1 MSVPPQLIRVA
12 IGAPPTASSPARP
25 PSPSSASARG
35 ATCQTQT
42 PPIDIHEAPEGL
54 ILEADLPGVA
64 RDDLSVVLED
74 NVLELRAEVRP
85 PWPEGAR
92 PLHEESRVA
101 AFRRSF
107 ILSDEVERAKITA
120 ELSNGVLRLTL
131 PKAERDRTRR
141 IEVQAR

>member
-1 MSVPPQLIRVA
+1 LIRVA
-12 IGAPPTASSPARP
+12 IGQSPPAAPSAGTAP
-25 PSPSSASARG
+25 ASAPG
-35 ATCQTQT
+35 APCQT

-92 PLHEESRVA
+92 PLLEESRVA

-120 ELSNGVLRLTL
+120 ELANGVLRLTL
-131 PKAERDRTRR
+131 PRAERARTRR